1 MGGGPRWRAR
11 AEGLP
16 VEVEGPGRRTPVE
29 GPGGGPRAEDPRGG
43 PPWRT
48 LGGGPRRRAPVE
60 GPWWRRRPRAE
71 HLGGGP
77 RRRWRPRVEGPGL
90 PYAFS
95 ALYLVM
101 FICAALPCFSEK
113 SEKMVAVWSRR
124 AD

>member
-1 MGGGPRWRAR
+1 MEDSGRGAQAEGSGGGPLVE
-11 AEGLP
+11 AE
-16 VEVEGPGRRTPVE
+16 
-29 GPGGGPRAEDPRGG
+29 A
-43 PPWRT
+43 
-48 LGGGPRRRAPVE
+48 
-60 GPWWRRRPRAE
+60 RAE